1 MHRLVSTF
9 TLGLFLA
16 TTACGDDSSTGDS
29 DGNATTEAATTD
41 AASTDAATTDAATTD
56 AATTDAA
63 TTDAATTEP
72 GDETAADTEAAGACD
87 PEASDDECA
96 TCVKESC
103 CPQLEACDS
112 DESGEC
118 QCFQACV
125 ETMPGVAGVEAC
137 TMECDAAENELINML
152 VMCSAGCAAQCI

>member
-1 MHRLVSTF
+1 MKRLVSTF
-9 TLGLFLA
+9 TLGLLLA

-29 DGNATTEAATTD
+29 DGNATTEAATTEAGATE
-41 AASTDAATTDAATTD
+41 AATTESATTEATTDAATTD
-56 AATTDAA
+56 VATTD
-63 TTDAATTEP
+63 P
-72 GDETAADTEAAGACD
+72 GDETANDTEAAGACD

-103 CPQLEACDS
+103 CPQLEACDA

-137 TMECDAAENELINML
+137 TTECDAAENELITML